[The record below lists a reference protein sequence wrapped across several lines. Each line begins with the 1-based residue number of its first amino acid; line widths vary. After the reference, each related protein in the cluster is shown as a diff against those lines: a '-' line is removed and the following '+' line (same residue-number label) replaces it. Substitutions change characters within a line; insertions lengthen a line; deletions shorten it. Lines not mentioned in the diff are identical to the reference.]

1 LAGFA
6 MQTALNIAVTD
17 LNKQGGILGVPIRLI
32 TYDSAGIPERG
43 AQFAE
48 RLILL
53 DCAVGIVG
61 LYHNDVAL
69 AVIDVAHRYGVPVII
84 AGANSDEITAR
95 GYPEVFRLSPTDSML
110 AQMPAQW
117 LTDIGDYNSD
127 GQISAAIIAD
137 NTNRASSIIE
147 ATQNHLIEASISTEL
162 LRIDLPSTD
171 FSSVIARLVAHE
183 QLPDAIFI
191 YVKGQPALL
200 LQTELLAAGI
210 GPQSSS
216 LLVQNKVGLNSA
228 QFWLD
233 IPGGTNTIVAR
244 HGPWHSTLTTRGQEF
259 VIKYDQYMGRW
270 PEAYAFASYDALV
283 LMANAMRK
291 APSLAGSDLINALER
306 CDDEITSGRITFTS
320 TSHTAESA
328 TQPPHLWHQWQETQI
343 LYLQYTYPNQPADAM
358 PVIWPVHYRPLKEE
372 TAASP
377 TEP

>member
-1 LAGFA
+1 

-17 LNKQGGILGVPIRLI
+17 INKQGGILGVPIRLI

-69 AVIDVAHRYGVPVII
+69 AVIDVAHRYNVPVII
-84 AGANSDEITAR
+84 AGANSDAITSR

-117 LTDIGDYNSD
+117 LTEVGDYNSD
-127 GQISAAIIAD
+127 GQINAAIIAD
-137 NTNRASSIIE
+137 NTNSASSIIE
-147 ATQNHLIEASISTEL
+147 TMHNHLIEATIPTEL

-171 FSSVIARLVAHE
+171 FSSVIARLVAQEH
-183 QLPDAIFI
+183 LPDAIFI
-191 YVKGQPALL
+191 YIKGQPALL
-200 LQTELLAAGI
+200 LQMELLAAGI

-216 LLVQNKVGLNSA
+216 LIVQNKVGLNSA
-228 QFWLD
+228 EFWAD
-233 IPGGTNTIVAR
+233 IPDGTNTIVAR

-283 LMANAMRK
+283 LLANAISE
-291 APSLAGSDLINALER
+291 APSLSGSDLINALER
-306 CDDEITSGRITFTS
+306 CDDEVTSGRVIFAS
-320 TSHTAESA
+320 TSHTTESA
-328 TQPPHLWHQWQETQI
+328 TQLPHLWHQWQDSQI
-343 LYLQYTYPNQPADAM
+343 LYLQYTYPNQPANAM
-358 PVIWPVHYRPLKEE
+358 PVIWPAHYRSLKDSS
-372 TAASP
+372 ASSP